1 MDILLFDMDGV
12 LLEARGYHRALQET
26 VRLAGKHLSLDDIH
40 LTQGQIHT
48 FESIGISSE
57 WHSSALCMA
66 FLKIQ
71 LISGIPSPTLA
82 LEALFSAIQAQPM
95 ALPASQRSLAAIR
108 TLCKEYG
115 VPAKAIESLIADS
128 QNIAQSPTMQMF
140 QELVLGSEVFQ
151 TRYGIPPQ
159 FNSQSYLAVYDL
171 PLLTPEHS
179 NRIMSR
185 LDAEDYGAAIMTNR
199 PSSGPAGFAGS
210 PEAEM
215 GMELVHLP
223 EIPLIGYG
231 EISWLANHI
240 KADSGTLNKPHAIHA
255 LAAIFSSI
263 GMDKEES
270 LITAVMTPKEW
281 PVEIGEKLQ
290 DSSITVFEDT
300 PAGLHSVQQAG
311 RTLRQAGVRVRIDPI
326 GIATDK
332 AKKTALE
339 SQGAQIFSDINTALF
354 NLEGFL

>member
-12 LLEARGYHRALQET
+12 LLKARGYHRALQET

-40 LTQGQIHT
+40 LTQEQIHT

-71 LISGIPSPTLA
+71 RLSGLPSPTLA

-95 ALPASQRSLAAIR
+95 ALPAIQRGLAAIKA
-108 TLCKEYG
+108 LCEEYG
-115 VPAKAIESLIADS
+115 VPAEAIETLIAES
-128 QNIAQSPTMQMF
+128 ENIAQSPTMQLF
-140 QELVLGSEVFQ
+140 QELVLGSDVFQ
-151 TRYGIPPQ
+151 ARYGLPPH
-159 FNSQSYLAVYDL
+159 FNSPSYLAVYDL
-171 PLLTPEHS
+171 PLLTPKHS
-179 NRIMSR
+179 ERIMRR
-185 LDAEDYGAAIMTNR
+185 LEAEDYGAAIMTNR

-223 EIPLIGYG
+223 QIPLIGYG
-231 EISWLANHI
+231 EISWLANRI
-240 KADSGTLNKPHAIHA
+240 KVDSGTLNKPHATHA

-270 LITAVMTPKEW
+270 LITAVMAPKEW
-281 PVEIGEKLQ
+281 PIEIGEKLQ
-290 DSSITVFEDT
+290 GGTITVFEDT

-311 RTLRQAGVRVRIDPI
+311 LMLQQASIRVETKAI
-326 GIATDK
+326 GIATERTK
-332 AKKTALE
+332 IAALE
-339 SQGAQIFSDINTALF
+339 SQGAQIFPDINTALLS
-354 NLEGFL
+354 LEGF